1 MPVEVFEAIAQ
12 PKRREILRLLSGRE
26 LSAGE
31 IASKFAVTQPAIS
44 QHLKVLKDVGL
55 LSERREGTRRMLS
68 VQAEG
73 LTELHD
79 FLAAALPAN
88 LDRLK
93 EGLAHRRLKP
103 ETVALHRAGWHH
115 YLARLALAASGND
128 PGHDSWRD
136 VPLDRESLRA
146 AGFLP

>member
-1 MPVEVFEAIAQ
+1 MEVFEAVAQ

-68 VQAEG
+68 VRAEA

-79 FLAAALPAN
+79 FLAAILPAK

-93 EGLAHRRLKP
+93 EVAEQEERAETDGRRAK
-103 ETVALHRAGWHH
+103 R
-115 YLARLALAASGND
+115 N
-128 PGHDSWRD
+128 
-136 VPLDRESLRA
+136 
-146 AGFLP
+146 